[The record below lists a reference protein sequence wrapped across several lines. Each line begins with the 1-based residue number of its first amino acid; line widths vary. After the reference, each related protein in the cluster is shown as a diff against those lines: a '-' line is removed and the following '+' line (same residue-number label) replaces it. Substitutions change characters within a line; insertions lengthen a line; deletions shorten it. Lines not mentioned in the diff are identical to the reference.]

1 MPRRTTAE
9 AGEARLAPTIRLIR
23 GVTLIDG
30 HGGEPARDAAV
41 VVEGDRIAWVGPAGQ
56 APAVG
61 DGVVVEG
68 RGLTLLPG
76 MINCHAHLCN
86 DGAADLFAQVV
97 NDTVPIATIRAVLNA
112 RLALGAGVTT
122 VRDCGAASQIALE
135 ISKAIDGGLIEGPRV
150 RAAGRVVT
158 MTGGH
163 GHFIGREADG
173 PDEVRKAVRAEIKGG
188 AHFIKVMAT
197 GGVLTP
203 GVDPSQTTFQP
214 EELQAA
220 VEEAHKAGRPIASH
234 AIGNR
239 GIKNAL
245 RAGIDSVEHGFY
257 LDDEAIN
264 LALKNDSY
272 MVPTLI
278 AVDQI
283 VNNGRDRG
291 IPEWVVRKAESES
304 GHHRESFALAVRSG
318 MRIAAG
324 TDAGTP
330 FNPHGDLALELAKM
344 VEFGLPP
351 MLALVAATSNAARL
365 LRMDDQIG
373 SVEQGKLADVILV
386 DGNPLLDIGVMR
398 RPSFVM
404 KSGRIVRNQVATGAP
419 AEVGRT

>member
-1 MPRRTTAE
+1 MAE
-9 AGEARLAPTIRLIR
+9 STYLIR
-23 GVTLIDG
+23 DVTLIDG
-30 HGGEPARDAAV
+30 LGGEPVHDAAV
-41 VVEGDRIAWVGPAGQ
+41 LVDGERIAWLGPAAR
-56 APAVG
+56 APGIG
-61 DGVVVEG
+61 DGRVVDG
-68 RGLTLLPG
+68 RGHSLLPG

-97 NDTVPIATIRAVLNA
+97 NDSVPIATIRAVLNA
-112 RLALGAGVTT
+112 KLALEAGVTT
-122 VRDCGAASQIALE
+122 IRDCGAASQIALE
-135 ISKAIDGGLIEGPRV
+135 IARAVDQGLIVGPRV

-245 RAGIDSVEHGFY
+245 RAGIDSIEHGFY
-257 LDDEAIN
+257 LDDEAVN
-264 LALKNDSY
+264 LALQNDAY

-283 VNNGRDRG
+283 VNNGADGG
-291 IPEWVVRKAESES
+291 IPDWVVRKAESEA
-304 GHHRESFALAVRSG
+304 GHHRESFAMAVRSG

-330 FNPHGDLALELAKM
+330 FNPHGDLGLELAKM
-344 VEFGLPP
+344 VEFGLSE
-351 MLALVAATSNAARL
+351 MAAVVAATSAAARL
-365 LRMDDQIG
+365 LRIDHLVG
-373 SVEQGKLADVILV
+373 SVQVGRQADLLLV
-386 DGNPLLDIGVMR
+386 EGDPLTDITAMR
-398 RPSFVM
+398 RPALVM
-404 KSGRIVRNQVATGAP
+404 KAGMVYRDSVAAG
-419 AEVGRT
+419 

>member
-1 MPRRTTAE
+1 MA
-9 AGEARLAPTIRLIR
+9 ASAHLIR
-23 GVTLIDG
+23 NVTLIDG
-30 HGGEPARDAAV
+30 LGGEPHADWAV
-41 VVEGDRIAWVGPAGQ
+41 VVEGERIAWIGPSAQ
-56 APAVG
+56 APAFDPHNVI
-61 DGVVVEG
+61 DGKG
-68 RGLTLLPG
+68 HSLLPG
-76 MINCHAHLCN
+76 MINSHVHLCN
-86 DGAADLFAQVV
+86 DGSADLFAQVL
-97 NDTVPIATIRAVLNA
+97 NDSVPIATIRSVINA
-112 RLALGAGVTT
+112 RLTLAAGITT
-122 VRDCGAASQIALE
+122 VRDCGAASQIAIE
-135 ISKAIDGGLIEGPRV
+135 ISKAVDRGLIEGPRV

-203 GVDPSQTTFQP
+203 GVDPSETAFQLD
-214 EELQAA
+214 ELQAA
-220 VEEAHKAGRPIASH
+220 VEEAHKAGRPAASH
-234 AIGNR
+234 AIGNG

-264 LALKNDSY
+264 LALKNETFL
-272 MVPTLI
+272 VPTLI

-283 VNNGRDRG
+283 VNNGAKGG
-291 IPEWVVRKAESES
+291 IPDWVVKKAEGES
-304 GHHRESFALAVRSG
+304 GHHRESFVLAVKSG
-318 MRIAAG
+318 VRIAAG

-351 MLALVAATSNAARL
+351 MLALLAATSNAARL

-373 SVEQGKLADVILV
+373 SVEKGKVADLILV
-386 DGNPLLDIGVMR
+386 PGDPLKDIGAMR
-398 RPSFVM
+398 RPALVM
-404 KSGRIVRNQVATGAP
+404 KSGRVVHNQVGHAVA
-419 AEVGRT
+419 AEAGTT

>member
-1 MPRRTTAE
+1 M
-9 AGEARLAPTIRLIR
+9 IHLIR
-23 GVTLIDG
+23 GVTVIDG
-30 HGGEPARDAAV
+30 RGGEPLRDAAV
-41 VVEGDRIAWVGPAGQ
+41 VIENDLIAWVGPAGH

-61 DGVVVEG
+61 GGVVVDG
-68 RGLTLLPG
+68 GGASLLPG
-76 MINCHAHLCN
+76 LINCHAHLCN

-97 NDTVPIATIRAVLNA
+97 NDSVSIATIRGVLNA
-112 RLALGAGVTT
+112 RLALQAGVTT
-122 VRDCGAASQIALE
+122 IRDCGAASQIALE
-135 ISKAIDGGLIEGPRV
+135 ISKAVDLGLIEGPRV

-203 GVDPSQTTFQP
+203 GVDPQQTTFQP

-220 VEEAHKAGRPIASH
+220 VEEAHKAGKPIASH

-257 LDDEAIN
+257 LDEEAID
-264 LALKNDSY
+264 LALKNDTY
-272 MVPTLI
+272 IVPTLI

-283 VNNGRDRG
+283 VNNGLGRG
-291 IPEWVVRKAESES
+291 IPEWVVKKAESEA
-304 GHHRESFALAVRSG
+304 GHHRESFALAVKSG
-318 MRIAAG
+318 LRIAAG

-330 FNPHGDLALELAKM
+330 FNPHGDLALELARM
-344 VEFGLPP
+344 VELGLAPIE
-351 MLALVAATSNAARL
+351 AIAAATTSAARL
-365 LRMDDQIG
+365 LHVDHLTG
-373 SVEQGKLADVILV
+373 SIEVGKQADLVLVSGDPLADIT
-386 DGNPLLDIGVMR
+386 VMQH
-398 RPSFVM
+398 PVLVM
-404 KSGRIVRNQVATGAP
+404 KGGTVYRDELGRRALSSSGVATG
-419 AEVGRT
+419 

>member
-1 MPRRTTAE
+1 MTTS
-9 AGEARLAPTIRLIR
+9 IYLIR
-23 GVTLIDG
+23 GVTLVDG
-30 HGGEPARDAAV
+30 LGDEPVHDAAV
-41 VVEGDRIAWVGPAGQ
+41 VVEDDRITWVGPSRH
-56 APAVG
+56 APAPG
-61 DGVVVEG
+61 DGLVVEG
-68 RGLTLLPG
+68 AGFSLLPG

-86 DGAADLFAQVV
+86 DGAADLYAQVV
-97 NDTVPIATIRAVLNA
+97 NDSVPIATIRAVRNA
-112 RLALGAGVTT
+112 MLALQAGVTT

-135 ISKAIDGGLIEGPRV
+135 ISKAVDQGLIEGPRV

-214 EELQAA
+214 EELRAA

-245 RAGIDSVEHGFY
+245 QAGIDSVEHGFY
-257 LDDEAIN
+257 LDDEAVN

-283 VNNGRDRG
+283 VNNGRQRG
-291 IPEWVVRKAESES
+291 IPEWVVRKAEAES

-344 VEFGLPP
+344 VEFGLSS
-351 MLALVAATSNAARL
+351 MQAITAATMSAAQL
-365 LRMDDQIG
+365 LRIDNLVG
-373 SVEQGKLADVILV
+373 SIEVGKQADLV
-386 DGNPLLDIGVMR
+386 LVPGDPTGDISVMQ
-398 RPSFVM
+398 RPTFVM
-404 KSGRIVRNQVATGAP
+404 KGGAVYRDQVGGPVTAHAGAP
-419 AEVGRT
+419 GG

>member
-1 MPRRTTAE
+1 MTTS
-9 AGEARLAPTIRLIR
+9 IYLIR
-23 GVTLIDG
+23 GVTLVDG
-30 HGGEPARDAAV
+30 LGDEPVHDAAV
-41 VVEGDRIAWVGPAGQ
+41 VVEDDRITWVGPSRH
-56 APAVG
+56 APAPG
-61 DGVVVEG
+61 DGLVVEG
-68 RGLTLLPG
+68 AGFSLLPG
-76 MINCHAHLCN
+76 LINCHAHLCN
-86 DGAADLFAQVV
+86 DGAADLYAQVV
-97 NDTVPIATIRAVLNA
+97 NDSVPIATIRAVRNA
-112 RLALGAGVTT
+112 RLALQAGVTT
-122 VRDCGAASQIALE
+122 LRDCGAASQIALE
-135 ISKAIDGGLIEGPRV
+135 ISKAVDQGLIEGPRV

-214 EELQAA
+214 EELRAA

-245 RAGIDSVEHGFY
+245 QAGIDSVEHGFY

-283 VNNGRDRG
+283 VNSGRQRG
-291 IPEWVVRKAESES
+291 IPEWVVRKAEAES

-330 FNPHGDLALELAKM
+330 FNPHGDLALELARM
-344 VEFGLPP
+344 VEFGLSS
-351 MLALVAATSNAARL
+351 MQAITAATMSAAQL
-365 LRMDDQIG
+365 LRIDNLVG
-373 SVEQGKLADVILV
+373 SIEVGKQADLLLV
-386 DGNPLLDIGVMR
+386 PGDPTSDISVMQ
-398 RPSFVM
+398 RPTFVM
-404 KSGRIVRNQVATGAP
+404 KGGAVYRDQVSRPVKAHAGAP
-419 AEVGRT
+419 GG

>member
-1 MPRRTTAE
+1 MA
-9 AGEARLAPTIRLIR
+9 ASVHLIR
-23 GVTLIDG
+23 DVTVIDG
-30 HGGEPARDAAV
+30 LGRQPLRDAAV
-41 VVEGDRIAWVGPAGQ
+41 VVEGDRIAWIGPAAH
-56 APAVG
+56 APSVG
-61 DGVVVEG
+61 DGRVVDG
-68 RGLTLLPG
+68 RGHSLLPG

-97 NDTVPIATIRAVLNA
+97 SDSVPIATIRAVLNA
-112 RLALGAGVTT
+112 RLALEAGVTT
-122 VRDCGAASQIALE
+122 IRDCGAASQIALE
-135 ISKAIDGGLIEGPRV
+135 IA
-150 RAAGRVVT
+150 RAVEQGAGRVVT

-214 EELQAA
+214 EELRAA

-245 RAGIDSVEHGFY
+245 AAGIDSVEHGFY
-257 LDDEAIN
+257 LDDESVN
-264 LALKNDSY
+264 LALKNDAY

-283 VNNGRDRG
+283 VNNGLARG
-291 IPEWVVRKAESES
+291 IPDWVVRKAEAEA

-344 VEFGLPP
+344 VEFGLGE
-351 MLALVAATSNAARL
+351 MAAIVAATSSAARL
-365 LRMDDQIG
+365 LRLDHLIG
-373 SVEQGKLADVILV
+373 SVEAGKQADLLLV
-386 DGNPLLDIGVMR
+386 PGDPVADIAAMR
-398 RPSFVM
+398 RPAFVM
-404 KSGRIVRNQVATGAP
+404 KAGRVYADWLGLA
-419 AEVGRT
+419 G

>member
-1 MPRRTTAE
+1 MAE
-9 AGEARLAPTIRLIR
+9 STYLIR
-23 GVTLIDG
+23 DVTLIDG
-30 HGGEPARDAAV
+30 LGGEPFGDAAV
-41 VVEGDRIAWVGPAGQ
+41 LVDGERIAWVGPAAQ
-56 APAVG
+56 APSVG
-61 DGVVVEG
+61 DGRVVDG
-68 RGLTLLPG
+68 RGRSLLPG

-97 NDTVPIATIRAVLNA
+97 NDSVPIATIRAVLNA
-112 RLALGAGVTT
+112 KLALEAGVTT
-122 VRDCGAASQIALE
+122 IRDCGAASQIALE
-135 ISKAIDGGLIEGPRV
+135 IAKAVDQGLIVGPRV

-245 RAGIDSVEHGFY
+245 QAGIDSIEHGFY
-257 LDDEAIN
+257 LDDEAVN
-264 LALKNDSY
+264 LALENDAY

-283 VNNGRDRG
+283 VNNGAQAG
-291 IPEWVVRKAESES
+291 IPDWVVRKAESEA

-330 FNPHGDLALELAKM
+330 FNPHGDLGLELARM
-344 VEFGLPP
+344 VEFGLGE
-351 MLALVAATSNAARL
+351 MAAVVAATSAAARL
-365 LRMDDQIG
+365 LRIDHLVG
-373 SVEQGKLADVILV
+373 SVQVGRQADLLLV
-386 DGNPLLDIGVMR
+386 EGDPLTDITAMR
-398 RPSFVM
+398 RPALVM
-404 KSGRIVRNQVATGAP
+404 KAGTVYRDSVAAD
-419 AEVGRT
+419 

>member
-1 MPRRTTAE
+1 MAE
-9 AGEARLAPTIRLIR
+9 STYLIR
-23 GVTLIDG
+23 DVTLIDG
-30 HGGEPARDAAV
+30 LGGEPFGDAAV
-41 VVEGDRIAWVGPAGQ
+41 LVDGERIAWVGPAAQ
-56 APAVG
+56 APSVG
-61 DGVVVEG
+61 DGRVVDG
-68 RGLTLLPG
+68 RGRSLLPG

-97 NDTVPIATIRAVLNA
+97 NDSVPIATIRAVLNA
-112 RLALGAGVTT
+112 KLALEAGVTT
-122 VRDCGAASQIALE
+122 IRDCGAASQIALE
-135 ISKAIDGGLIEGPRV
+135 IAKAVDQGLIVGPRV

-245 RAGIDSVEHGFY
+245 RAGIDSIEHGFY
-257 LDDEAIN
+257 LDDEAVN
-264 LALKNDSY
+264 LALQNDAY

-283 VNNGRDRG
+283 VNNGADGG
-291 IPEWVVRKAESES
+291 IPDWVVRKAESEA

-330 FNPHGDLALELAKM
+330 FNPHGDLGLELARM
-344 VEFGLPP
+344 VEFGLGE
-351 MLALVAATSNAARL
+351 MAAIVAATSAAARL
-365 LRMDDQIG
+365 LRIDHLVG
-373 SVEQGKLADVILV
+373 SVQVGRQADLLLV
-386 DGNPLLDIGVMR
+386 EGDPLTDITAMR
-398 RPSFVM
+398 RPALVM
-404 KSGRIVRNQVATGAP
+404 KAGTVYRDSVAAD
-419 AEVGRT
+419 

>member
-1 MPRRTTAE
+1 MTTS
-9 AGEARLAPTIRLIR
+9 IRLIR
-23 GVTLIDG
+23 GITLVDG
-30 HGGEPARDAAV
+30 RGGEPVRDAAV
-41 VVEGDRIAWVGPAGQ
+41 LVEDDRIAWVGPTAH
-56 APAVG
+56 APVVG
-61 DGVVVEG
+61 DGEVLESAGFSLVP
-68 RGLTLLPG
+68 GL
-76 MINCHAHLCN
+76 INCHAHLCN
-86 DGAADLFAQVV
+86 DGAADLYAQVV
-97 NDTVPIATIRAVLNA
+97 SDSVPIATIRAVRNA
-112 RLALGAGVTT
+112 LLTLQAGVTT

-135 ISKAIDGGLIEGPRV
+135 ISKAVEQGLIEGPRI

-163 GHFIGREADG
+163 GYFIGREADG

-214 EELQAA
+214 EELRAA
-220 VEEAHKAGRPIASH
+220 VEEAHKAGKAIASH

-245 RAGIDSVEHGFY
+245 QAGIDSVEHGFY

-272 MVPTLI
+272 LVPTLI

-283 VNNGRDRG
+283 VNNGRQRG
-291 IPEWVVRKAESES
+291 IPEWVVRKAEAES

-344 VEFGLPP
+344 VEFGLSP
-351 MLALVAATSNAARL
+351 MQAITAATVNAARL
-365 LRMDDQIG
+365 LRVDNLVGTIE
-373 SVEQGKLADVILV
+373 VGKQADLV
-386 DGNPLLDIGVMR
+386 LVPGNPITDISVMQ
-398 RPSFVM
+398 RPAFVM
-404 KSGRIVRNQVATGAP
+404 KGGTVYRHELGTSVMAHSGAP
-419 AEVGRT
+419 GG

>member
-1 MPRRTTAE
+1 MTTS
-9 AGEARLAPTIRLIR
+9 IHLIR
-23 GVTLIDG
+23 DVTLIDG
-30 HGGEPARDAAV
+30 RGGEPMPDAAV
-41 VVEGDRIAWVGPAGQ
+41 VVEGDRIAWTGPASQ
-56 APAVG
+56 APTVGGGAV
-61 DGVVVEG
+61 VKG
-68 RGLTLLPG
+68 RGHSLLPG

-97 NDTVPIATIRAVLNA
+97 NDSVPIATIRAVLNA
-112 RLALGAGVTT
+112 RLALQAGVTT
-122 VRDCGAASQIALE
+122 IRDCGAASQIALE
-135 ISKAIDGGLIEGPRV
+135 ISKAIDRGLIEGPRV

-173 PDEVRKAVRAEIKGG
+173 PDEVRKAVRTEIKGG

-203 GVDPSQTTFQP
+203 GVDPSQTLFQP

-264 LALKNDSY
+264 LALKNDAY

-283 VNNGRDRG
+283 VNNGLERG

-330 FNPHGDLALELAKM
+330 FNPHGDLALELARM
-344 VEFGLPP
+344 VEFGLSS
-351 MLALVAATSNAARL
+351 MQAIVAASTSAARL
-365 LRMDDQIG
+365 LRIDDATG
-373 SVEQGKLADVILV
+373 SVEVGKQADLVIV
-386 DGNPLLDIGVMR
+386 PGDPIADITAMQ
-398 RPSFVM
+398 RPAFVM
-404 KSGRIVRNQVATGAP
+404 KAGAVHRDTLDPPLGAP
-419 AEVGRT
+419 GG

>member
-1 MPRRTTAE
+1 MA
-9 AGEARLAPTIRLIR
+9 ASVHLIR
-23 GVTLIDG
+23 DVTVIDG
-30 HGGEPARDAAV
+30 LGGQPLRDAAV
-41 VVEGDRIAWVGPAGQ
+41 VVEGDRIAWIGPAAH
-56 APAVG
+56 APSVG
-61 DGVVVEG
+61 DGRVVDG
-68 RGLTLLPG
+68 RGHSLLPG

-97 NDTVPIATIRAVLNA
+97 SDSVPIATIRAVLNA
-112 RLALGAGVTT
+112 RLALEAGVTT
-122 VRDCGAASQIALE
+122 IRDCGAASQIALE
-135 ISKAIDGGLIEGPRV
+135 IARAVEQGLIDGPRV

-163 GHFIGREADG
+163 GHFIGREAD
-173 PDEVRKAVRAEIKGG
+173 VRAEIKGG

-214 EELQAA
+214 EELRAA

-245 RAGIDSVEHGFY
+245 AAGIDSVEHGFY
-257 LDDEAIN
+257 LDDESVN
-264 LALKNDSY
+264 LALKNDAY

-283 VNNGRDRG
+283 VNNGLARG
-291 IPEWVVRKAESES
+291 IPDWVVRKAEAEA

-344 VEFGLPP
+344 VEFGLGE
-351 MLALVAATSNAARL
+351 MAAIVAGKQADLLLVPGDPVADIAA
-365 LRMDDQIG
+365 
-373 SVEQGKLADVILV
+373 
-386 DGNPLLDIGVMR
+386 MR
-398 RPSFVM
+398 RPAFVM
-404 KSGRIVRNQVATGAP
+404 KAGRVYADRLGLAG
-419 AEVGRT
+419 

>member
-1 MPRRTTAE
+1 MTVNAS
-9 AGEARLAPTIRLIR
+9 LIR
-23 GVTLIDG
+23 NVNLIDG
-30 HGGEPARDAAV
+30 LGGEPRPDWAV
-41 VVEGDRIAWVGPAGQ
+41 VVEGERIAWMGPSAQ
-56 APAVG
+56 APEFTEG
-61 DGVVVEG
+61 LVVDG
-68 RGLTLLPG
+68 RGHSLLPG
-76 MINCHAHLCN
+76 MINCHVHLCN
-86 DGAADLFAQVV
+86 DGAADLFAQVL
-97 NDTVPIATIRAVLNA
+97 NDSVPIATIRSVINA
-112 RLALGAGVTT
+112 RLTLEAGITT
-122 VRDCGAASQIALE
+122 VRDCGAASQIAIE
-135 ISKAIDGGLIEGPRV
+135 IAKAVDQGLIDGPRV

-203 GVDPSQTTFQP
+203 GVDPSQTAFSLDEMT
-214 EELQAA
+214 AA
-220 VEEAHKAGRPIASH
+220 VEEAHKAGRAAASH
-234 AIGNR
+234 AIGNG

-257 LDDEAIN
+257 LDDEAVN
-264 LALKNDSY
+264 LALKNETFL
-272 MVPTLI
+272 VPTLI

-283 VNNGRDRG
+283 VNNGPKGG
-291 IPEWVVRKAESES
+291 IPEWVVRKAEAES

-318 MRIAAG
+318 LKVAAG

-373 SVEQGKLADVILV
+373 SIEKGKLADLILV
-386 DGNPLLDIGVMR
+386 PGDPLSDIGAMR
-398 RPSFVM
+398 RPALVM
-404 KSGRIVRNQVATGAP
+404 KSGRVVRNQIGRA
-419 AEVGRT
+419 AEVGAT